1 MASVRSS
8 SDIDLSS
15 IADGGEEE
23 PLGDLNDEELFDL
36 VQKTVYVF
44 LVLFRGFFKLD
55 FRGIWNVCFGSPLIE
70 NLVDLFSWTDY
81 PEYGKFTFPGMFP
94 KLDCFV
100 KVRFNLVLN
109 DTF

>member
-1 MASVRSS
+1 MLKFVYARKIPFKMASVRSS

-44 LVLFRGFFKLD
+44 LYLFKR
-55 FRGIWNVCFGSPLIE
+55 VSLI
-70 NLVDLFSWTDY
+70 
-81 PEYGKFTFPGMFP
+81 
-94 KLDCFV
+94 
-100 KVRFNLVLN
+100 
-109 DTF
+109 